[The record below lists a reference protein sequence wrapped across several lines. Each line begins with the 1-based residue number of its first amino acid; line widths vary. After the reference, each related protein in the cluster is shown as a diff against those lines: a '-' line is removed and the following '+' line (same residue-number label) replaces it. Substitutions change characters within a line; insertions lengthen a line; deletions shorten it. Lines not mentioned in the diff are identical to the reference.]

1 MDAEAASNIQASD
14 DDEDKNQALRSI
26 QNAYS
31 QLLVELS
38 ESVQTGNGTT
48 ASNELISDDTNIII
62 NLSLPSNYPLA
73 LKDALRN
80 VLKRF
85 ISDVSGVDGTITWK
99 LEMPSRF
106 DDNLLSSINSSV
118 NSFLVNSII
127 GKWCEITANDKVKEY
142 ADNAAALLL
151 DIKEKAF
158 FKKKP
163 TRTKIS

>member
-1 MDAEAASNIQASD
+1 MADLVITI
-14 DDEDKNQALRSI
+14 KRSEVYEEV
-26 QNAYS
+26 AK
-31 QLLVELS
+31 
-38 ESVQTGNGTT
+38 TT
-48 ASNELISDDTNIII
+48 AYIGAKNKLEDGKSAFDQVFVTDADLTMIERFFNE
-62 NLSLPSNYPLA
+62 SL
-73 LKDALRN
+73 DALRN

-85 ISDVSGVDGTITWK
+85 ISGNSEVDGTITWQ

-106 DDNLLSSINSSV
+106 EDNLLSSINSSA
-118 NSFLVNSII
+118 NSFLVNRII

-151 DIKEKAF
+151 DIEDKAF

>member
-1 MDAEAASNIQASD
+1 MANFTLTITKSD
-14 DDEDKNQALRSI
+14 IYEEVAK
-26 QNAYS
+26 
-31 QLLVELS
+31 
-38 ESVQTGNGTT
+38 TT
-48 ASNELISDDTNIII
+48 AYIGAKNKLEDGKSAFDQVFVTDADLTMIERFFNE
-62 NLSLPSNYPLA
+62 SL
-73 LKDALRN
+73 DALRN

-85 ISDVSGVDGTITWK
+85 ISGGSGVEGTITWQ

-106 DDNLLSSINSSV
+106 NDNLLSSINSSV
-118 NSFLVNSII
+118 SSFIVNSII

>member
-1 MDAEAASNIQASD
+1 MADLVITIKRSD
-14 DDEDKNQALRSI
+14 VYEEVAK
-26 QNAYS
+26 
-31 QLLVELS
+31 
-38 ESVQTGNGTT
+38 TT
-48 ASNELISDDTNIII
+48 AYIGAKNKLEDGKSAFDQVFVTDADLTMIERFFNE
-62 NLSLPSNYPLA
+62 SL
-73 LKDALRN
+73 DALRN

-85 ISDVSGVDGTITWK
+85 ISGGSGVGGTITWQ

-106 DDNLLSSINSSV
+106 DDNLLESINSSA

>member
-1 MDAEAASNIQASD
+1 MANFTLTITKSD
-14 DDEDKNQALRSI
+14 IYEEVAK
-26 QNAYS
+26 
-31 QLLVELS
+31 
-38 ESVQTGNGTT
+38 TT
-48 ASNELISDDTNIII
+48 AYIGAKNKLEDGKSAFDQVFVTDADLTMIERFFNE
-62 NLSLPSNYPLA
+62 SL
-73 LKDALRN
+73 DALRN

-85 ISDVSGVDGTITWK
+85 ISGGSGVDGTITWQ

-106 DDNLLSSINSSV
+106 DDNLLESIKSSA

-127 GKWCEITANDKVKEY
+127 GKWFEITANDKVKEY

-151 DIKEKAF
+151 DIKDKAF

>member
-1 MDAEAASNIQASD
+1 MADLVITIKKSD
-14 DDEDKNQALRSI
+14 VYEEVAK
-26 QNAYS
+26 
-31 QLLVELS
+31 
-38 ESVQTGNGTT
+38 TT
-48 ASNELISDDTNIII
+48 AYIGAKNKLEDGKSAFDQVFVTDADMTMIDRFFNE
-62 NLSLPSNYPLA
+62 SL
-73 LKDALRN
+73 DALRN

-85 ISDVSGVDGTITWK
+85 ISGGSGAGGTITWQ

-106 DDNLLSSINSSV
+106 DDNLLESIKSSS

-163 TRTKIS
+163 TRKKIS

>member
-1 MDAEAASNIQASD
+1 MADSTLTIKKSD
-14 DDEDKNQALRSI
+14 VYEEVAK
-26 QNAYS
+26 
-31 QLLVELS
+31 
-38 ESVQTGNGTT
+38 TT
-48 ASNELISDDTNIII
+48 AYIGAKNKLEDGKSAFDQVFVTDADLTMIERFFNE
-62 NLSLPSNYPLA
+62 SL
-73 LKDALRN
+73 DALIN

-85 ISDVSGVDGTITWK
+85 ISGGSEVDGTITWQ

-106 DDNLLSSINSSV
+106 DDNLLSSINLSA
-118 NSFLVNSII
+118 NSFLVNRII

-151 DIKEKAF
+151 DIKDKAF

>member
-1 MDAEAASNIQASD
+1 MADSILTIKKSD
-14 DDEDKNQALRSI
+14 VYEEVAK
-26 QNAYS
+26 
-31 QLLVELS
+31 
-38 ESVQTGNGTT
+38 TT
-48 ASNELISDDTNIII
+48 AYIGAKNKLEDGKSAFDQVFVTDADLTMIERFFNE
-62 NLSLPSNYPLA
+62 SL
-73 LKDALRN
+73 DALRN

-85 ISDVSGVDGTITWK
+85 ISGGSGVDGTITWQ

-106 DDNLLSSINSSV
+106 DNNLLSSINSSA

-142 ADNAAALLL
+142 VDNAAALLL
-151 DIKEKAF
+151 DIKDKAF

>member
-1 MDAEAASNIQASD
+1 MADSILTIKKSD
-14 DDEDKNQALRSI
+14 VYEEVAK
-26 QNAYS
+26 
-31 QLLVELS
+31 
-38 ESVQTGNGTT
+38 TT
-48 ASNELISDDTNIII
+48 AYIGAKNKLEDGKSAFDQVFVTDADLTMIERFFNE
-62 NLSLPSNYPLA
+62 SL
-73 LKDALRN
+73 DALRN

-85 ISDVSGVDGTITWK
+85 VSGGSGVDGTITWQ

-106 DDNLLSSINSSV
+106 DNNLLSSINSSA

-142 ADNAAALLL
+142 VDNAAALLL
-151 DIKEKAF
+151 DIKDKAF

>member
-1 MDAEAASNIQASD
+1 MADSILTIKKSDVYEEVAKTTAYIGAKNKLEDGKSAFDQVFVTDADLTMIERFYN
-14 DDEDKNQALRSI
+14 
-26 QNAYS
+26 
-31 QLLVELS
+31 
-38 ESVQTGNGTT
+38 ESV
-48 ASNELISDDTNIII
+48 
-62 NLSLPSNYPLA
+62 
-73 LKDALRN
+73 DALRN

-85 ISDVSGVDGTITWK
+85 LTGETEEKGSTKWT

-106 DDNLLSSINSSV
+106 DDNLLSSINSSA

-151 DIKEKAF
+151 DIKDKAF
-158 FKKKP
+158 YKKKP

>member
-1 MDAEAASNIQASD
+1 MAYLVITIKRSD
-14 DDEDKNQALRSI
+14 VYEEVAK
-26 QNAYS
+26 
-31 QLLVELS
+31 
-38 ESVQTGNGTT
+38 TT
-48 ASNELISDDTNIII
+48 AYIGAKNKLEDGKSAFDQVFVTDADMTMIDRFFNE
-62 NLSLPSNYPLA
+62 SLDS
-73 LKDALRN
+73 LKN

-85 ISDVSGVDGTITWK
+85 ISGGSGVGGTITWQ

-106 DDNLLSSINSSV
+106 DDNLLESIKSSS

-163 TRTKIS
+163 TRKKIS

>member
-1 MDAEAASNIQASD
+1 
-14 DDEDKNQALRSI
+14 
-26 QNAYS
+26 
-31 QLLVELS
+31 
-38 ESVQTGNGTT
+38 
-48 ASNELISDDTNIII
+48 
-62 NLSLPSNYPLA
+62 
-73 LKDALRN
+73 
-80 VLKRF
+80 
-85 ISDVSGVDGTITWK
+85 
-99 LEMPSRF
+99 MPSRF
-106 DDNLLSSINSSV
+106 DYNLLSSINSSA

>member
-1 MDAEAASNIQASD
+1 MADSTLTITKSD
-14 DDEDKNQALRSI
+14 VYEEVAK
-26 QNAYS
+26 
-31 QLLVELS
+31 
-38 ESVQTGNGTT
+38 TT
-48 ASNELISDDTNIII
+48 AYIGAKNKLEDGKSAFDQVFVTDADLTMIDRFFNE
-62 NLSLPSNYPLA
+62 SLDS
-73 LKDALRN
+73 LRN

-85 ISDVSGVDGTITWK
+85 ISGGSGVGGTITWQ

-106 DDNLLSSINSSV
+106 DDNLLVSVKSSA

>member
-1 MDAEAASNIQASD
+1 MTMIERFFN
-14 DDEDKNQALRSI
+14 
-26 QNAYS
+26 
-31 QLLVELS
+31 
-38 ESVQTGNGTT
+38 ESM
-48 ASNELISDDTNIII
+48 
-62 NLSLPSNYPLA
+62 
-73 LKDALRN
+73 DALRN

-85 ISDVSGVDGTITWK
+85 ISGGSGVDGTITWQ

-106 DDNLLSSINSSV
+106 DDNLLESIKSSA

-163 TRTKIS
+163 TRTNIS

>member
-1 MDAEAASNIQASD
+1 MADSTLTIKKSD
-14 DDEDKNQALRSI
+14 VYEEVAK
-26 QNAYS
+26 
-31 QLLVELS
+31 
-38 ESVQTGNGTT
+38 TT
-48 ASNELISDDTNIII
+48 AYIGAKNKLEDGKSAFDQVFVTDADLTMIDRFFNESLDSLI
-62 NLSLPSNYPLA
+62 
-73 LKDALRN
+73 N

-85 ISDVSGVDGTITWK
+85 ISGVSVADVTITWQ

-106 DDNLLSSINSSV
+106 DDNLLSSINSSA
-118 NSFLVNSII
+118 NSFLVNRII

-151 DIKEKAF
+151 DIKDKAF

>member
-1 MDAEAASNIQASD
+1 MADSILTIKKSD
-14 DDEDKNQALRSI
+14 VYEEVAK
-26 QNAYS
+26 
-31 QLLVELS
+31 
-38 ESVQTGNGTT
+38 TT
-48 ASNELISDDTNIII
+48 AYIGAKNKLEDGKSAFDQVFVTDADLTMIERFFNE
-62 NLSLPSNYPLA
+62 SL
-73 LKDALRN
+73 DALRN

-85 ISDVSGVDGTITWK
+85 VSGGSGVDGTIIWQ

-106 DDNLLSSINSSV
+106 DDNLLSSINSSA
-118 NSFLVNSII
+118 NSFLANSII

-151 DIKEKAF
+151 DIKDKAF

>member
-1 MDAEAASNIQASD
+1 MADSTLTIKKSD
-14 DDEDKNQALRSI
+14 VYEEVAK
-26 QNAYS
+26 
-31 QLLVELS
+31 
-38 ESVQTGNGTT
+38 TT
-48 ASNELISDDTNIII
+48 AYIGAKNKLEDGKSAFDQVFVTDADLTMIERFFNE
-62 NLSLPSNYPLA
+62 SL
-73 LKDALRN
+73 DALRN

-85 ISDVSGVDGTITWK
+85 ISGGSEVDGTITWQ

-106 DDNLLSSINSSV
+106 DDNILSSINSSA
-118 NSFLVNSII
+118 NSFLVNRII

-151 DIKEKAF
+151 DIKDKAF

>member
-1 MDAEAASNIQASD
+1 MANFTLTITKSD
-14 DDEDKNQALRSI
+14 IYEE
-26 QNAYS
+26 
-31 QLLVELS
+31 VEK
-38 ESVQTGNGTT
+38 TT
-48 ASNELISDDTNIII
+48 AYIGAKNKLEDGKSAFDQVFVTDADLTMIDRFFNESLDSLI
-62 NLSLPSNYPLA
+62 
-73 LKDALRN
+73 N

-85 ISDVSGVDGTITWK
+85 ISGVSVADVTITWQ
-99 LEMPSRF
+99 LEVPSRF
-106 DDNLLSSINSSV
+106 DDNLLESIKSSA

-151 DIKEKAF
+151 DIKDKAF

>member
-1 MDAEAASNIQASD
+1 MADLVITIKRSD
-14 DDEDKNQALRSI
+14 VYDEVAK
-26 QNAYS
+26 
-31 QLLVELS
+31 
-38 ESVQTGNGTT
+38 TT
-48 ASNELISDDTNIII
+48 AYIGAKNKLEDGKSAFDQVFVTDADLTMIERFFNE
-62 NLSLPSNYPLA
+62 SL
-73 LKDALRN
+73 DALRN

>member
-1 MDAEAASNIQASD
+1 MADSTLTIKKSD
-14 DDEDKNQALRSI
+14 VYDEVAK
-26 QNAYS
+26 
-31 QLLVELS
+31 
-38 ESVQTGNGTT
+38 TT
-48 ASNELISDDTNIII
+48 AYIGAKNKLEDGKSAFDQVFVTDADLTMIERFFKE
-62 NLSLPSNYPLA
+62 SL
-73 LKDALRN
+73 DALRN

-85 ISDVSGVDGTITWK
+85 ISGGSGVDGTITWQ

-106 DDNLLSSINSSV
+106 DDNLLESINSSA

-127 GKWCEITANDKVKEY
+127 GKWCGITANDKVKEY

-151 DIKEKAF
+151 DIKDKAF

>member
-1 MDAEAASNIQASD
+1 MADSILTIKKSD
-14 DDEDKNQALRSI
+14 VYEEVAK
-26 QNAYS
+26 
-31 QLLVELS
+31 
-38 ESVQTGNGTT
+38 TT
-48 ASNELISDDTNIII
+48 AYIGAKNKLEDGKSAFDQVFVTDADLTMIERFFNE
-62 NLSLPSNYPLA
+62 SL
-73 LKDALRN
+73 DALRN

-85 ISDVSGVDGTITWK
+85 ISGGSGVDGTITWQ

-106 DDNLLSSINSSV
+106 DDNLLSSINSSA

-151 DIKEKAF
+151 DIKDKAF

-163 TRTKIS
+163 TRTKIL